1 MRKQQKE
8 AVKQLLATGYAI
20 PVTAMIGK
28 WAFHTAYLERGYEA
42 VGGEYLLIPMV
53 FFIAYKAFEF
63 FINTLEEEVYGSNEE
78 RGRRD
83 FGMRNYRE

>member
-1 MRKQQKE
+1 MRRKIIRD
-8 AVKQLLATGYAI
+8 LLCSGYALA
-20 PVTAMIGK
+20 VTVMIGK
-28 WAFHTAYLERGYEA
+28 WAFHTAYLERGYES

-63 FINTLEEEVYGSNEE
+63 FINTLEEEVYGSNKE

>member
-1 MRKQQKE
+1 MRRKIIRD
-8 AVKQLLATGYAI
+8 LLCSGYALA
-20 PVTAMIGK
+20 VTVMIVK

-63 FINTLEEEVYGSNEE
+63 FINTLEEEVYGSNKE